1 MEGNFPICTMSVM
14 SENKTKVRQSL
25 KPILITALLRGG
37 KKTQQTKLF
46 STSERLAAWKTL
58 LENSFPGQFCI
69 KLHVLSSFDNLGV
82 NKLSFYVF
90 LN

>member
-37 KKTQQTKLF
+37 KKTPTN
-46 STSERLAAWKTL
+46 KTL
-58 LENSFPGQFCI
+58 L
-69 KLHVLSSFDNLGV
+69 NL
-82 NKLSFYVF
+82 
-90 LN
+90 